1 MTENTEQQQQVRA
14 AVERLEA
21 VVGEV
26 EAFVLLQERLYT
38 RLEVSEELSG
48 MISYEAHLKHK
59 LSSTAKEVDEV
70 LANTYGVPYRVE
82 EA

>member
-48 MISYEAHLKHK
+48 MISYEAH
-59 LSSTAKEVDEV
+59 
-70 LANTYGVPYRVE
+70 
-82 EA
+82 